1 MLFRQLEYFVAVAR
15 ERHFARAAES
25 CYVSQP
31 ALSAAIAKL
40 ERELNVTLINR
51 GHNYQGLTPEGER
64 LVVWAKRILAEQDA
78 FKAEVAAV
86 QSGITGTLRLGTDPT
101 ASTTLALPV
110 AAFCAAHPLAKVQVR
125 SRLSTKELHRQ
136 LRDFELDVAI
146 AHFDPG
152 DQEGL
157 QVVPL
162 YQERYMLL
170 VSDDQLMSQASTMT
184 WADAAQLPLALLT
197 PDMRIRQIVDTVFAE
212 KGFVVTPQVETDS
225 IASLYA
231 HVGGGEWASIV
242 PHTWLRAMPVVG
254 RTRALPLV
262 DPEAGAQVSVAIHAA
277 TPGSVAARAFVN
289 AATGLSLD
297 DFFGQPC
304 RPSIAC
310 GERGPARSPLPVP
323 RLHRRPVQPSF
334 GRVRQSGDEFEPVG
348 HLEGGQPVTAVLQ
361 DLLGSDALVRADDHG
376 GADPLPV
383 RRVGDGEHG
392 RLADSGAA
400 GEDVLDVLG

>member
-136 LRDFELDVAI
+136 LRDYELDVAI

-170 VSDDQLMSQASTMT
+170 VSDDQLVAQSATVT

-231 HVGGGEWASIV
+231 HVGGGGWASIV

-297 DFFGQPC
+297 DFF
-304 RPSIAC
+304 
-310 GERGPARSPLPVP
+310 ARPLPLP
-323 RLHRRPVQPSF
+323 TPAEH
-334 GRVRQSGDEFEPVG
+334 RVR
-348 HLEGGQPVTAVLQ
+348 
-361 DLLGSDALVRADDHG
+361 
-376 GADPLPV
+376 
-383 RRVGDGEHG
+383 
-392 RLADSGAA
+392 
-400 GEDVLDVLG
+400 